1 MAPEIPSRLPRLRLF
16 RSQFA
21 SGGCVFRVQHLFRDG
36 PGPRRDPLRPP
47 PLLVLP
53 LKVAPPALPPASAP
67 SARARVSDR
76 DVIPIYGRGR
86 TILSGE
92 EGVPPRPHRKRRR
105 VPAGSRSSP
114 SAVEMTVHDSLVEDM
129 RALEERLSEFW
140 RSLQIPIEAGVVVP
154 AAESNIDADAE
165 AWSSSVSRGRR
176 RSSGDA
182 VTANS
187 ERSRMCVRIR
197 YGWFSFY
204 PL

>member
-53 LKVAPPALPPASAP
+53 LKVAPPAL
-67 SARARVSDR
+67 RHR

-105 VPAGSRSSP
+105 VPAGSR
-114 SAVEMTVHDSLVEDM
+114 
-129 RALEERLSEFW
+129 
-140 RSLQIPIEAGVVVP
+140 
-154 AAESNIDADAE
+154 
-165 AWSSSVSRGRR
+165 GRR